1 MKNLQMKM
9 RIIPK
14 ESTTPRCHELVLS
27 ENCTMT
33 KGEDHPKLEMVVN
46 WVLVD
51 GLYLLVTIMV
61 DLSVE
66 VVKGLQEVAIVI
78 L

>member
-1 MKNLQMKM
+1 MKNLHMRM

-27 ENCTMT
+27 ENCTT
-33 KGEDHPKLEMVVN
+33 IEGEDHPLIKMVVN
-46 WVLVD
+46 CVLVD
-51 GLYLLVTIMV
+51 GLYLLVTTMV
-61 DLSVE
+61 DLSME
-66 VVKGLQEVAIVI
+66 VVKGLQEVAITI